1 MKNLVNKKLVKAITI
16 GISASMLLQ
25 PVAAYA
31 ADGEELDKS
40 LTSDE
45 QKVSKQPSAT
55 ETVEQA
61 AQSFDTEVN
70 NETNSVSAAVAEVNA
85 NVQAIDQQFN
95 GKENEAGAETVAET
109 VETIT
114 NNDLQEVHNDNYD
127 QIKEAAENL
136 SKDVEE
142 IKKDVENLNTD
153 AENIS
158 DAQDTRNDAVKELEN
173 TESVEAAAQKADTAY
188 DGVSEKIAQANEK
201 IEKCYNQ
208 GAG

>member
-1 MKNLVNKKLVKAITI
+1 MMKNLVNKKLVKAITI

-31 ADGEELDKS
+31 TDGEELNKS
-40 LTSDE
+40 LTNGE
-45 QKVSKQPSAT
+45 QKVSKEPTAT

-70 NETNSVSAAVAEVNA
+70 NETNSVSAAIAEVNA

-95 GKENEAGAETVAET
+95 GKENATEAETVA
-109 VETIT
+109 TIT
-114 NNDLQEVHNDNYD
+114 NNDLQEVYNDNYD

-173 TESVEAAAQKADTAY
+173 TDSVDAAAQKADTAY
-188 DGVSEKIAQANEK
+188 DGVSEKIA
-201 IEKCYNQ
+201 
-208 GAG
+208 